1 MPSKQVYGRNNMVMI
16 DQHNKIYGSLGIAEP
31 FVYNTVK
38 SNSLLTMSN
47 CREGPFNTEVTEL
60 SVYGKSEQAT
70 TTGAQL
76 WEFGDIEV
84 QKLISKKLSVSLK
97 TGKYTITADVDG
109 TDTAPSLVLVG
120 KKNINIPK
128 GKETGTSFELT
139 EEATT
144 ILLYASDNYEHSDGN
159 TTTFKNVMLNIGDTS
174 YPWEPYTGGQPSPS
188 PDYPQEIKSIGNNG
202 KINVTVRGKNLFD
215 LEYAMNP
222 INWEGPD
229 PYYYIPYYV
238 GKGNTVSISYS
249 KRLDIGE
256 QSYICIGRNKG
267 SISDAYTWLYHSNV
281 QNLII
286 NNKSF
291 VAEDDYIYLCG
302 AGKHITTLSKISD
315 LQIEI
320 SPAPTSYEPYHE
332 PQSMD
337 IATPNGLPGIPVT
350 YGGNYTDDTGQQ
362 WICDEIDF
370 ARGVYVQ
377 RIKLVDIIEQT
388 TKIQWTRQTGLW
400 GNNDNNATLAY
411 YVYINGSNDGTDW
424 DISSKNLGATR
435 CSHFRYGL
443 LYKASITAFQ
453 IGTYIAFRFPRKML
467 PDWNPDNPT
476 GEAFYNWLVE
486 QKNAGTPVL
495 VQYALA
501 NPIETP
507 LTTEQLASYKQLRTY
522 KGTTIVDND
531 VGAGM
536 KVTYKALGNK

>member
-1 MPSKQVYGRNNMVMI
+1 MLEMVDRVSGNMGYIGTEPGRLYRMGPRIKTAVISGMP
-16 DQHNKIYGSLGIAEP
+16 P
-31 FVYNTVK
+31 
-38 SNSLLTMSN
+38 LTLER
-47 CREGPFNTEVTEL
+47 CKEKPLKGLTI
-60 SVYGKSEQAT
+60 YGKSEQTT

-256 QSYICIGRNKG
+256 QSYICISRNKG
-267 SISDAYTWLYHSNV
+267 STSNIYTWLYHSNV

-337 IATPNGLPGIPVT
+337 IATPN
-350 YGGNYTDDTGQQ
+350 
-362 WICDEIDF
+362 WS
-370 ARGVYVQ
+370 YV
-377 RIKLVDIIEQT
+377 
-388 TKIQWTRQTGLW
+388 KI
-400 GNNDNNATLAY
+400 
-411 YVYINGSNDGTDW
+411 
-424 DISSKNLGATR
+424 
-435 CSHFRYGL
+435 
-443 LYKASITAFQ
+443 
-453 IGTYIAFRFPRKML
+453 
-467 PDWNPDNPT
+467 
-476 GEAFYNWLVE
+476 
-486 QKNAGTPVL
+486 
-495 VQYALA
+495 
-501 NPIETP
+501 
-507 LTTEQLASYKQLRTY
+507 
-522 KGTTIVDND
+522 
-531 VGAGM
+531 
-536 KVTYKALGNK
+536 

>member
-1 MPSKQVYGRNNMVMI
+1 MLEMVDRVSGNMGYIGTEPGRLYRMGPRIKTAVISGMP
-16 DQHNKIYGSLGIAEP
+16 P
-31 FVYNTVK
+31 
-38 SNSLLTMSN
+38 LTLEQ
-47 CREGPFNTEVTEL
+47 CKEKPLKGLTI
-60 SVYGKSEQAT
+60 YGKSEQT
-70 TTGAQL
+70 MTTGAQL
-76 WEFGDIEV
+76 FDKSSYIEECVIEIDGTEKAINGYGTTDFIPLDI
-84 QKLISKKLSVSLK
+84 
-97 TGKYTITADVDG
+97 GKYTITKTGSQRCKVYDKDKKPLTTNTF
-109 TDTAPSLVLVG
+109 TDFDISNG
-120 KKNINIPK
+120 GNFEIKENIKYIRF
-128 GKETGTSFELT
+128 SFYT
-139 EEATT
+139 PNKDT
-144 ILLYASDNYEHSDGN
+144 I
-159 TTTFKNVMLNIGDTS
+159 MLNSGDMALP
-174 YPWEPYTGGQPSPS
+174 YEPYTGGQPSPS

-249 KRLDIGE
+249 KRLEIGE

-267 SISDAYTWLYHSNV
+267 STSNAYTWLYHSNV

-302 AGKHITTLSKISD
+302 AGKHITTLSKIPD

-337 IATPNGLPGIPVT
+337 ITTPNGLPGITVT

-411 YVYINGSNDGTDW
+411 YVYIDGSNDGTYW
-424 DISSKNLGATR
+424 GILEKNLGATR

-443 LYKASITAFQ
+443 LYKTSVTGFQ

-501 NPIETP
+501 NPIETL
-507 LTTEQLASYKQLRTY
+507 LTADQLASYKQLHTY
-522 KGTTIVDND
+522 KDTTIVDNN
-531 VGAGM
+531 AGVEM
-536 KVTYKALGNK
+536 KASYST

>member
-1 MPSKQVYGRNNMVMI
+1 MLEMVDRVSGNMGYIGTEPGRLYRMGPRIKTAVISGMP
-16 DQHNKIYGSLGIAEP
+16 P
-31 FVYNTVK
+31 
-38 SNSLLTMSN
+38 LTLER
-47 CREGPFNTEVTEL
+47 CKEKPLKGLTI
-60 SVYGKSEQAT
+60 YGKSEQTT

-267 SISDAYTWLYHSNV
+267 STSNAYTWLYHSNV

-302 AGKHITTLSKISD
+302 AGKHITTLSKIPD

-332 PQSMD
+332 PQSVD
-337 IATPNGLPGIPVT
+337 ITTPNGLPGIPVT
-350 YGGNYTDDTGQQ
+350 SGGNYTDDTGQQ

-377 RIKLVDIIEQT
+377 RIKLVDIIEQI
-388 TKIQWTRQTGLW
+388 TKNEFMHQTGLW
-400 GNNDNNATLAY
+400 GNVDHNATLAY
-411 YVYINGSNDGTDW
+411 YTYVNGTNGGSDW
-424 DISSKNLGATR
+424 GVLQTHTNFTKCT
-435 CSHFRYGL
+435 HFCYAPIYNRP
-443 LYKASITAFQ
+443 AIAFQ
-453 IGTYIAFRFPRKML
+453 IGSYIGFRIPRKML

-486 QKNAGTPVL
+486 QKNAGPPVL

-507 LTTEQLASYKQLRTY
+507 LTADQLASYKQLHTY
-522 KGTTIVDND
+522 KGTTIVDNNT
-531 VGAGM
+531 AAEM
-536 KVTYKALGNK
+536 KASYST

>member
-1 MPSKQVYGRNNMVMI
+1 MLEMVDRVSGKMGYIGTEPGRLYRMGPRIKTAVISGMP
-16 DQHNKIYGSLGIAEP
+16 P
-31 FVYNTVK
+31 
-38 SNSLLTMSN
+38 LTLEQ
-47 CREGPFNTEVTEL
+47 CKEKPLKGLTI
-60 SVYGKSEQAT
+60 YGKSEQT
-70 TTGAQL
+70 MTTGAQL
-76 WEFGDIEV
+76 FDKSSYIEECVIEIDGTEKAINGYGTTDFIPLDI
-84 QKLISKKLSVSLK
+84 
-97 TGKYTITADVDG
+97 GKYTITKTGSQRCKVYDKDKKPLTTNTF
-109 TDTAPSLVLVG
+109 TDFDISNG
-120 KKNINIPK
+120 GNFEIKENIKYIRF
-128 GKETGTSFELT
+128 SFYT
-139 EEATT
+139 PNKDT
-144 ILLYASDNYEHSDGN
+144 I
-159 TTTFKNVMLNIGDTS
+159 MLNSGDMALP
-174 YPWEPYTGGQPSPS
+174 YEPYTGGQPSPS

-249 KRLDIGE
+249 KRLEIGE

-267 SISDAYTWLYHSNV
+267 SINNAYTWLYHSNV

-302 AGKHITTLSKISD
+302 AEKHITTLSKIPD

-337 IATPNGLPGIPVT
+337 ITTPNGLPGITVT

-411 YVYINGSNDGTDW
+411 YVYIDGSNDGTYW
-424 DISSKNLGATR
+424 GILEKNLGATR

-443 LYKASITAFQ
+443 LYKTSVTGFQ
-453 IGTYIAFRFPRKML
+453 IGTYIGFRFPRKML

-501 NPIETP
+501 NPIETL
-507 LTTEQLASYKQLRTY
+507 LTADQLASYKQLHTY
-522 KGTTIVDND
+522 KDTTIVDNN
-531 VGAGM
+531 AGVEM
-536 KVTYKALGNK
+536 KASYST

>member
-1 MPSKQVYGRNNMVMI
+1 MLEMVDRVSGNMGYIGTEPGRLYRMGPRIKTAVTSGMP
-16 DQHNKIYGSLGIAEP
+16 P
-31 FVYNTVK
+31 
-38 SNSLLTMSN
+38 LTLER
-47 CREGPFNTEVTEL
+47 CKEKPLKGLTI
-60 SVYGKSEQAT
+60 YGKSEQAT
-70 TTGAQL
+70 ITGAQL
-76 WEFGDIEV
+76 FDKSSCIEECVIEIDGTEKAANGYGTTDFIPLDI
-84 QKLISKKLSVSLK
+84 
-97 TGKYTITADVDG
+97 GKYTITKTGSLRCKVYDKDKKPLTTNTFTDFNISNGG
-109 TDTAPSLVLVG
+109 TFEIKENIKYIRFSFTTPSKDT
-120 KKNINIPK
+120 I
-128 GKETGTSFELT
+128 
-139 EEATT
+139 
-144 ILLYASDNYEHSDGN
+144 
-159 TTTFKNVMLNIGDTS
+159 MLNSGDMALP
-174 YPWEPYTGGQPSPS
+174 YEPYTGGQPSPS

-267 SISDAYTWLYHSNV
+267 SINNAYTWLYHSTV

-302 AGKHITTLSKISD
+302 AGKHITTLSEIPD

-320 SPAPTSYEPYHE
+320 SSAPTSYEPYHE

-337 IATPNGLPGIPVT
+337 IATPNGLPGFPVT
-350 YGGNYTDDTGQQ
+350 FGGNYTDDTGQQ

-370 ARGVYVQ
+370 TRGVYVQ

-411 YVYINGSNDGTDW
+411 YVYINGSNDGTYW
-424 DISSKNLGATR
+424 GILEKNLGATR

-443 LYKASITAFQ
+443 LYKTSVTGFQ

-495 VQYALA
+495 VQCALA

-507 LTTEQLASYKQLRTY
+507 LTTDQLASYKKLHTY
-522 KGTTIVDND
+522 KGTTIVDNNA
-531 VGAGM
+531 GAKM
-536 KVTYKALGNK
+536 KALYST